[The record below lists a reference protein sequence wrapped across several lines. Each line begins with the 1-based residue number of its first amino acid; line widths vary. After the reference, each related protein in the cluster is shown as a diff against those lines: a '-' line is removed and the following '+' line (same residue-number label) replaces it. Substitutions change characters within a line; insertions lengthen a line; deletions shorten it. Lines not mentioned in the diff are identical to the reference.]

1 MGKLRL
7 TDILLVGGG
16 LTVVTLV
23 SNYMASLDI
32 PKRIITTSSGQSYD
46 NVRNHQSQTGGM

>member
-1 MGKLRL
+1 VGKLRL